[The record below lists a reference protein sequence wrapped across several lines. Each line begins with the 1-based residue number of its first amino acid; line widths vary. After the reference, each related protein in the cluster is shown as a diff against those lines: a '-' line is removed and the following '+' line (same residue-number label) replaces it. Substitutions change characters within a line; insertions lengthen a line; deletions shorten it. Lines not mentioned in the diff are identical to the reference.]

1 MNDSQGSI
9 QIRTMLLGDLP
20 ACQQLKQQVGWN
32 QTLDDWRRFVELN
45 PEGCFVA
52 THLGD
57 IAGTVCTV
65 AYQKCGWVAMV
76 IVDPQHRRKGIGK
89 MLLLKGI
96 EHLEQRQLI
105 VKLDATPEG
114 KKLYDTLGFKDEY
127 TGGRYECDALSGV
140 WAPSTCCEKLSLGHL
155 DELSRIDRGIF
166 GDDRSEVLA
175 SYIMN
180 YPDNAF
186 CVIVED
192 KIIGYI
198 MAREGEHAFHIGP
211 WVALRRDAAQ
221 VLFQHCLNARKPERV
236 FVDVVSPNPHAATM
250 LQEWGFVQQRPFI
263 RMVRGENLCAGKP
276 EFVYGMSGPELG

>member
-1 MNDSQGSI
+1 MNGSQGSI

-52 THLGD
+52 THHSD
-57 IAGTVCTV
+57 IVGTVCTV

-76 IVDPQHRRKGIGK
+76 IVGPQHRRKGIGK
-89 MLLLKGI
+89 ILLLLGI
-96 EHLEQRQLI
+96 EHLEQRKLI

-114 KKLYDTLGFKDEY
+114 KMLYDTLGFRDEY
-127 TGGRYECDALSGV
+127 AGGRYECDALSGIG
-140 WAPSTCCEKLSLGHL
+140 APTTNCIKLTLENL
-155 DELSRIDRGIF
+155 DELSQLDREIF
-166 GDDRSEVLA
+166 GDDRSEVLS
-175 SYIMN
+175 SYLTH
-180 YPDNAF
+180 YPDCAY
-186 CVIVED
+186 CLMDGD

-211 WVALRRDAAQ
+211 WIAIDRDVAQ
-221 VLFQHCLNARKPERV
+221 ILFQSCLDARKPIRV
-236 FVDVVSPNPHAATM
+236 FADVVSPNPHAATM

-263 RMVRGENLCAGKP
+263 RMVRGENRCAGKP
-276 EFVYGMSGPELG
+276 EYVYGMSGPELG